1 MLLAFVHTASVAKL
15 LKSRK
20 WRCIF
25 EKIDIRKH
33 LKKPNSSW
41 ASRSLEKYGL

>member
-20 WRCIF
+20 WRWFF
-25 EKIDIRKH
+25 EKN
-33 LKKPNSSW
+33 LYSE
-41 ASRSLEKYGL
+41 ALEEA